1 MFSSASTGE
10 REARKASAWDFR
22 YVKSSPSGWEAI
34 SPFAPKKGSA
44 QQSRSSC
51 RRWRRMPKI
60 LIVED
65 DPAVR
70 DILKIALEREGM
82 TVEAVGNG
90 ERALKSFRDA
100 GVLDLVILDIMLP
113 DIDGIT
119 LCQELR
125 RSSDVPIV
133 MLTAREGERNVVVG
147 LEVGADDYVTKP
159 ASPAEVVS
167 RVRAH
172 LRRRRMDAQAA
183 SIKYELRDLV
193 IDVSRRQVRVRG
205 EQVDLTTTE
214 FAILSLLA
222 AHPGWVYSRQQIMQ
236 QLWDGDFYGEARSA
250 DVHIQ
255 RIRKKIEPDPKNPH
269 YIQTVRGIG
278 YKFAEL

>member
-1 MFSSASTGE
+1 
-10 REARKASAWDFR
+10 
-22 YVKSSPSGWEAI
+22 
-34 SPFAPKKGSA
+34 
-44 QQSRSSC
+44 
-51 RRWRRMPKI
+51 MPKI

-70 DILKIALEREGM
+70 DVLRIALEREGM

-90 ERALKSFRDA
+90 EAALESFRSV
-100 GVLDLVILDIMLP
+100 GTLDLVILDIMLP
-113 DIDGIT
+113 DTDGIT

-125 RSSDVPIV
+125 RSSDVPVI
-133 MLTAREGERNVVVG
+133 MLTAREGERNVVLG

-159 ASPAEVVS
+159 VGPAEVVS
-167 RVRAH
+167 RVRAN

-183 SIKYELRDLV
+183 NLKYEFPDLV
-193 IDVSRRQVRVRG
+193 VDLSRRQVWVRG
-205 EQVDLTTTE
+205 ARVELTTTE
-214 FAILSLLA
+214 FEILSFLA

-236 QLWDGDFYGEARSA
+236 QLWEGDFYGETRSA

-255 RIRKKIEPDPKNPH
+255 RIRGKIESDPRNPR

>member
-1 MFSSASTGE
+1 
-10 REARKASAWDFR
+10 
-22 YVKSSPSGWEAI
+22 
-34 SPFAPKKGSA
+34 
-44 QQSRSSC
+44 
-51 RRWRRMPKI
+51 MPKI

-70 DILKIALEREGM
+70 DILRIALEREGM
-82 TVEAVGNG
+82 TVEVVGNG
-90 ERALKSFRDA
+90 ERALESFRDA
-100 GVLDLVILDIMLP
+100 DTLDLVILDIVLP

-183 SIKYELRDLV
+183 NVKYELRDLV
-193 IDVSRRQVRVRG
+193 IDVSRRQVWVRG

-214 FAILSLLA
+214 FGILSLLA

-236 QLWDGDFYGEARSA
+236 QLWDGDFYYGEARSA

-255 RIRKKIEPDPKNPH
+255 RIRKKIESDPKNPH

-278 YKFAEL
+278 YKFAEI

>member
-1 MFSSASTGE
+1 
-10 REARKASAWDFR
+10 
-22 YVKSSPSGWEAI
+22 
-34 SPFAPKKGSA
+34 
-44 QQSRSSC
+44 
-51 RRWRRMPKI
+51 MPKI

-82 TVEAVGNG
+82 IVEAVGNG
-90 ERALKSFRDA
+90 ERALKSFRSADT
-100 GVLDLVILDIMLP
+100 LDLVILDIMLP

-119 LCQELR
+119 LCQEFR

-159 ASPAEVVS
+159 ASPAEIVS
-167 RVRAH
+167 RVRAQ
-172 LRRRRMDAQAA
+172 LRRRRMDAQSAN
-183 SIKYELRDLV
+183 IRYEFPGLV
-193 IDVSRRQVRVRG
+193 IDLSRRQVWVY
-205 EQVDLTTTE
+205 EELVDLTATE
-214 FAILSLLA
+214 FEILSLLA

-236 QLWDGDFYGEARSA
+236 QLWDGDFYGEVRSA

-255 RIRKKIEPDPKNPH
+255 RIRKKIEPDSKEPR

-278 YKFAEL
+278 YKFAEF

>member
-1 MFSSASTGE
+1 
-10 REARKASAWDFR
+10 
-22 YVKSSPSGWEAI
+22 
-34 SPFAPKKGSA
+34 
-44 QQSRSSC
+44 
-51 RRWRRMPKI
+51 MPKI

-70 DILKIALEREGM
+70 DILRIALEREGM
-82 TVEAVGNG
+82 TVEVVGNG
-90 ERALKSFRDA
+90 ERALESFRDA
-100 GVLDLVILDIMLP
+100 DTLDLVILDIVLP

-125 RSSDVPIV
+125 RSSDVPII

-183 SIKYELRDLV
+183 NIKYELRDLV
-193 IDVSRRQVRVRG
+193 IDVSRRQVWVRG

-214 FAILSLLA
+214 FGILSLLA

-278 YKFAEL
+278 YKFAEH

>member
-1 MFSSASTGE
+1 
-10 REARKASAWDFR
+10 
-22 YVKSSPSGWEAI
+22 
-34 SPFAPKKGSA
+34 
-44 QQSRSSC
+44 
-51 RRWRRMPKI
+51 MPKI

-90 ERALKSFRDA
+90 EAALKSFQSVA
-100 GVLDLVILDIMLP
+100 SLDLVILDVMLP
-113 DIDGIT
+113 DTDGIT

-125 RSSDVPIV
+125 RNSDVPIV

-172 LRRRRMDAQAA
+172 LRRRRMDTQSANVR
-183 SIKYELRDLV
+183 YEFPGLLIDL
-193 IDVSRRQVRVRG
+193 SRRQVWVLGDR
-205 EQVDLTTTE
+205 VDLTTTE
-214 FAILSLLA
+214 FEILSFLA

-236 QLWDGDFYGEARSA
+236 QLWDGAFYGEARSA

-255 RIRKKIEPDPKNPH
+255 RIRRKIEPDPKNPR
-269 YIQTVRGIG
+269 YIQTVRGVG